1 MICLEIILTF
11 QYPALWQKKLYEIKD
26 KKKNN
31 ELVKAIKDKRID
43 LENEIKKMSEDEMR
57 IEEPDKMLWVVQKN
71 FDFNEE
77 IQKQQGLWLK
87 RVTPSQ
93 IRSILPISLA
103 QLKAGNKSEK
113 LKNEIRQL
121 LYSLCRSR
129 KLTKNTYENLVD
141 II

>member
-77 IQKQQGLWLK
+77 TQKQQGLWLK

-93 IRSILPISLA
+93 ILSTLPISLA